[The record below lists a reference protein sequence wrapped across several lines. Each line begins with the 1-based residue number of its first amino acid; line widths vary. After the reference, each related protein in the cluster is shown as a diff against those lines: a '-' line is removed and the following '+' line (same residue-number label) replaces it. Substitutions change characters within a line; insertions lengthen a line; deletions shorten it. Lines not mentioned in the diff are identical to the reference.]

1 MRSTTIKGLDDGIYI
16 NLGGNTDIIEAVMNA
31 GKAVDYLIYE
41 LTLTGAELL
50 EFLAKFCVDSELTA
64 KINAENRYNIKS
76 YDW

>member
-1 MRSTTIKGLDDGIYI
+1 MRSTTVKGIDDSVYI

-41 LTLTGAELL
+41 LELTGSELL
-50 EFLAKFCVDSELTA
+50 EFLGKFRIDSELTA
-64 KINAENRYNIKS
+64 NIKAENRYNITS

>member
-1 MRSTTIKGLDDGIYI
+1 MRSTTVKGINDSVYI

-41 LTLTGAELL
+41 LTLTGEELL
-50 EFLAKFCVDSELTA
+50 DFLAKFRVDSELTDKIKA
-64 KINAENRYNIKS
+64 KNLYVIKS